1 MTFLPTGLSVDLSQL
16 VDRLRSPLRGHSIYF
31 GALFL
36 SKTLS
41 SRSSVPESK
50 SGHTSILRPLD
61 STTRKALAPRAS
73 LLPFVPANATATS
86 RLSCFAWMCPKLC
99 LFNCRCRVLGGKP
112 CLRQNSMSR
121 NPLASNSI
129 ASRSTSFRLLRLRI
143 WTSCFSVHMSI
154 HQKLD
159 APRRGI
165 TRRFAW
171 EIRSLNSK
179 IWLLTRRLI
188 CCACADVK

>member
-1 MTFLPTGLSVDLSQL
+1 M
-16 VDRLRSPLRGHSIYF
+16 
-31 GALFL
+31 
-36 SKTLS
+36 S
-41 SRSSVPESK
+41 SRSKVPESK

-61 STTRKALAPRAS
+61 STTRKALAPRPS

-86 RLSCFAWMCPKLC
+86 RLSRFAWMCPKRC
-99 LFNCRCRVLGGKP
+99 LFKCRCRVLGGKP
-112 CLRQNSMSR
+112 CLRQNSISR
-121 NPLASNSI
+121 NPLDSNSI
-129 ASRSTSFRLLRLRI
+129 ASRSTSSPLLRLRI
-143 WTSCFSVHMSI
+143 WTFCFTFTCRV

-165 TRRFAW
+165 TRRFDW

>member
-50 SGHTSILRPLD
+50 SGHTSILRPPD

-73 LLPFVPANATATS
+73 LLPLVPANATTS

-112 CLRQNSMSR
+112 CLRQNSISR

-129 ASRSTSFRLLRLRI
+129 ASRSTSSRLLRLRI
-143 WTSCFSVHMSI
+143 WTSLFSVHMSS
-154 HQKLD
+154 
-159 APRRGI
+159 P
-165 TRRFAW
+165 
-171 EIRSLNSK
+171 SK
-179 IWLLTRRLI
+179 T
-188 CCACADVK
+188 